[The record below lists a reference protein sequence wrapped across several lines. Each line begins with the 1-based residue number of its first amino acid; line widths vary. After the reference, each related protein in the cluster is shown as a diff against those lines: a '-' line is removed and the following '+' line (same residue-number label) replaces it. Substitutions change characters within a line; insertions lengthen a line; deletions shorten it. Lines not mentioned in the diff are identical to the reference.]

1 MGGGVVGFNFVCF
14 VYFVVND
21 LLFAPGS
28 YSRLLV

>member
-1 MGGGVVGFNFVCF
+1 MVGGVLGINFVCF

-21 LLFAPGS
+21 LLFAACS